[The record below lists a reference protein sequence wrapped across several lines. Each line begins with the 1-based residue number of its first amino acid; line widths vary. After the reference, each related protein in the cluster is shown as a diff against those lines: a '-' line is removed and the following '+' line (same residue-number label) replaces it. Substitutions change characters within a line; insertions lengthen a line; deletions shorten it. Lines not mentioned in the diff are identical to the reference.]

1 MECPLERC
9 KYASRGLIKRLLEE
23 SKKDTVRTVG
33 VATKKVGNMRL
44 FCGHGLNRKGREADI
59 GKYFQGG
66 GERINSAHRKEQ
78 SQRKKKDKDDWT
90 WRGKKEL
97 RTVEQRKNELRV
109 KWEKK
114 VRKVSGDIIW
124 RAKNRSGGGLVAKSC
139 PTLVTACSLS
149 VGLSRQEYW
158 SGLPFPSAGYL
169 LSLRI

>member
-1 MECPLERC
+1 M
-9 KYASRGLIKRLLEE
+9 

-33 VATKKVGNMRL
+33 VATRMVGNTRL
-44 FCGHGLNRKGREADI
+44 SCGHGVNRKGREADI

-78 SQRKKKDKDDWT
+78 SQGKKKDKDDWT

-97 RTVEQRKNELRV
+97 RTVELRKNELRV

-124 RAKNRSGGGLVAKSC
+124 RAKSRSGGGLVAKSC
-139 PTLVTACSLS
+139 LTLVTPCGPPGSS
-149 VGLSRQEYW
+149 VRGDSPGRNT
-158 SGLPFPSAGYL
+158 GVGCHFL
-169 LSLRI
+169 LQGIFST